1 MLATLNRWLGTVLLI
16 VAACVGAVGAY
27 LGGFAWLN
35 DGLKAG
41 ARLFGTATVFA
52 LALAATGVALRF
64 AANAHVRGDGRRWWI
79 QFGTLLVA
87 YLTFG
92 LAAWT
97 SSLLDRIGRR

>member
-1 MLATLNRWLGTVLLI
+1 MLATINRWLGTVLFIL
-16 VAACVGAVGAY
+16 AACVGAVGVY

-41 ARLFGTATVFA
+41 VRLFGTAMAFA
-52 LALAATGVALRF
+52 LALAATGVVLRF
-64 AANAHVRGDGRRWWI
+64 AADAHGRGDARRWWI

-87 YLTFG
+87 YLAFG

-97 SSLLDRIGRR
+97 TSLLDRVGRR